1 MVFGYFLPKQKVTSL
16 AGDRGVAKK
25 KIFFQGLKP
34 KKSSVKLEIYHNNQG
49 HL

>member
-25 KIFFQGLKP
+25 KLFSQW
-34 KKSSVKLEIYHNNQG
+34 LEATDQ
-49 HL
+49 